1 MTIYNAG
8 LDFSLLNGQLFV
20 ELDAVWRNRNGI
32 PGLRSS
38 SLPST
43 FGAVLP
49 TENLNSMNT
58 RGFEVSLGHKNS
70 ISGFVYTVNANLS
83 YSRSKWAY
91 FDEQDYEDPDQER
104 RHEQTDRKRV
114 M

>member
-8 LDFSLLNGQLFV
+8 LDFSLLNGQLFG
-20 ELDAVWRNRNGI
+20 ELDAFWRNRNGI

-58 RGFEVSLGHKNS
+58 RGFEVSLRHKNG
-70 ISGFVYTVNANLS
+70 IGGFVYTVHANLC

-91 FDEQDYEDPDQER
+91 FDEPACEDADQE
-104 RHEQTDRKRV
+104 
-114 M
+114 